1 MGLPELRDLSSNL
14 GSSLDPGEIT
24 LLCPLVLGWLSI
36 LLVQEL
42 LKLMKELD
50 HLQCTHRELY
60 ERGGILAEAVPGTEH
75 RWNDQEQMRTSRA
88 YPSPCSKDQACLEK
102 PFPTSSPQC
111 PAPHSSP
118 SSAIT
123 ATSVTRAQPPPPGR
137 LSPQW
142 PLILKS
148 GMMRYT

>member
-50 HLQCTHRELY
+50 HSS
-60 ERGGILAEAVPGTEH
+60 VPTGSCMKEGAS
-75 RWNDQEQMRTSRA
+75 W
-88 YPSPCSKDQACLEK
+88 L
-102 PFPTSSPQC
+102 
-111 PAPHSSP
+111 
-118 SSAIT
+118 
-123 ATSVTRAQPPPPGR
+123 R
-137 LSPQW
+137 LSQAQNTD
-142 PLILKS
+142 
-148 GMMRYT
+148 GMTRNR